1 MTSLLIIKAKRLWLM
16 RAFYT
21 TGQLSHPTRY
31 QTPIRLLISR
41 PFMVNFQRK
50 IGELTHSIAYLEEDA
65 PTRDEFDDLEKR
77 IRLIE
82 NTTALN

>member
-1 MTSLLIIKAKRLWLM
+1 
-16 RAFYT
+16 
-21 TGQLSHPTRY
+21 
-31 QTPIRLLISR
+31 
-41 PFMVNFQRK
+41 MVNFQRK
-50 IGELTHSIAYLEEDA
+50 IGEFTHSIAYLEEDA